1 MPGPT
6 STYVKNPMTDLYNVV
21 PILRPGG
28 TKYCTDP
35 SFNYSTQCKTG
46 SQSSKSPISS
56 PHHCNYQIVP
66 PPPNGESINGGFLQ
80 PSTFDSNFVRNSD
93 STFNVKPGSGDPVP
107 FTTKNTPNLQ
117 DGAQKSYP
125 RSLLFCLDPE
135 PTPQHTA
142 DVTQPVNSIKYTNSN
157 FGSSWTDPGTKNT
170 TTNLGFQTS

>member
-1 MPGPT
+1 MPEPT

-35 SFNYSTQCKTG
+35 SYNYKLCKTG
-46 SQSSKSPISS
+46 SQSSKSPIST
-56 PHHCNYQIVP
+56 PHHCNYQSS
-66 PPPNGESINGGFLQ
+66 GTTGLQ
-80 PSTFDSNFVRNSD
+80 PSTFTAPFVKNSD

-107 FTTKNTPNLQ
+107 FTTKNSDTAIQ
-117 DGAQKSYP
+117 GAGSSYP

-135 PTPQHTA
+135 PTATTA